1 MRTGTYPWHYRV
13 MTQDLIESL
22 VATHTATDDGV
33 YDIDGDDSY
42 IDWSTVD
49 GDRRCIELSNDGDT
63 AQVWMT
69 REQVRELHH
78 RLTITLLAE
87 Q

>member
-1 MRTGTYPWHYRV
+1 

-22 VATHTATDDGV
+22 VATHTAADDGV
-33 YDIDGDDSY
+33 YNIDGDDSY

-49 GDRRCIELSNDGDT
+49 DDRRCIELSHDGDT